1 MRIVGI
7 DPGANGA
14 AAMQYQLDG
23 VDKVYCAAF
32 PNGAGDSYLVKL
44 FTELIKPDVAYIEQV
59 NGYIGHGH
67 PGSRMFKFGMN
78 YGLILGAL
86 ESTGCEI
93 IKVMPRVWMKALDLG
108 TRGERT
114 KPAWKRHLKEE
125 AIRLF
130 PEENVTNNKADAL
143 LILRYGINNEKT
155 KRGISKPN

>member
-1 MRIVGI
+1 MKIVGV

-14 AAMQYQLDG
+14 AAVSFRFDG
-23 VDKVYCAAF
+23 MDKTYCAPF
-32 PNGAGDSYLVKL
+32 PEDDSDLVQL
-44 FTELIKPDVAYIEQV
+44 FTELIKPDIAYVERV
-59 NGYIGHGH
+59 TGYIGQGH

-93 IKVMPRVWMKALDLG
+93 VKVMPRVWMKALDLG
-108 TRGERT
+108 TRGERS

-130 PEENVTNNKADAL
+130 PRERVTNNNADAL
-143 LILRYGINNEKT
+143 LILQYGINNEKT
-155 KRGISKPN
+155 KHRV